1 MNEYTRL
8 TVTLVSLVL
17 IDTWWNVNS
26 RQQLSY
32 FPEQFVLIDTWW
44 NVNPYTSNENAIGW
58 SVLIDTWWNVNAE
71 DCHTLILTDTF

>member
-1 MNEYTRL
+1 MVECEF
-8 TVTLVSLVL
+8 VTDVNWSEVYKVL

-44 NVNPYTSNENAIGW
+44 NVN
-58 SVLIDTWWNVNAE
+58 
-71 DCHTLILTDTF
+71 F